1 MNVEQFIL
9 NIEGYYGEYRSA
21 VKPIVMQWIF
31 SQHASG
37 PELSR
42 LFAELVKAHTSQ
54 YRTPPDVA
62 IMLPILAQIKA
73 EAEHQWLADMTR
85 LQLPDASEIV
95 DRETQD
101 RYWEAM
107 TTAMREG
114 RDLSDDQT
122 ISSIL
127 DRLGVLNQVSE

>member
-1 MNVEQFIL
+1 MNVEQFIS

-95 DRETQD
+95 GPD
-101 RYWEAM
+101 EARGFM
-107 TTAMREG
+107 SALLTAMAGG
-114 RDLSDDQT
+114 RDPKNDPAVCEYLERYDG
-122 ISSIL
+122 
-127 DRLGVLNQVSE
+127 RN